1 MFCVPRVRRDL
12 AESTLITL
20 TSTLWHMAYCFGKG
34 YITLEPRDKA
44 QPQSNCLSHLNVKGK
59 HSKQGNSVQL
69 LPGGTPPFKTTGHSR
84 GEVNHSCEQGASY
97 FSHEA
102 PC

>member
-44 QPQSNCLSHLNVKGK
+44 SRLNLSPIASVTSTSRENIQNKGTRCNYCPAARLLSKPQATLAG
-59 HSKQGNSVQL
+59 
-69 LPGGTPPFKTTGHSR
+69 R
-84 GEVNHSCEQGASY
+84 
-97 FSHEA
+97 
-102 PC
+102 